1 MSEQESLTDDLADVL
16 SHMVVGWKN
25 VIGVDLA
32 EHPEVQRVMKRY
44 REAKAA
50 QEQLVIVLDTKMAE
64 VNAVFDQHKGG
75 DQWSQWADV
84 GRTVEQDC
92 VVFGTSVWQRI
103 DGVIQRQDPAS
114 VTFYLGESRLD

>member
-1 MSEQESLTDDLADVL
+1 MGLNSNLVDDLADV
-16 SHMVVGWKN
+16 MARIVVGWK
-25 VIGVDLA
+25 VETGIDLA
-32 EHPEVQRVMKRY
+32 QHDDVQRVMKRY
-44 REAKAA
+44 REFKAE